1 MRPAPLQPL
10 AEDAIAEANALR
22 LATRL
27 ASEFTG
33 GKGLKR
39 AQTMSP
45 KAARMAE
52 VASEARGG
60 GRGLLKTLSA
70 AVVAPPCATPQLF
83 VSVGAGNAE
92 DGPQLEPLDQQE
104 GVVTTLMSLV
114 VTCATEG
121 AAIFVTLDG
130 SDPCLMAG
138 VSSLVRRTGAG
149 ESQAGKHGALQFR
162 FEGAVQFK
170 ETVEARFSPC
180 LAVAT
185 HQEKR
190 DSRLASSPP
199 FTVVDERALLVALWH
214 ATGGKAWHRQQH
226 WLSDRSI
233 AEWEGVTVENGWVVS
248 VDLGDNNLRGRVPSC
263 LAGLLRVER
272 IALQY
277 NMLHGPVP
285 ALSALSRLRQLVLH
299 DNHLHGEFPDVKAN
313 GALRLLFLHN
323 NDGFDRVDLLM
334 QTLQQHPNRLAYFV

>member
-1 MRPAPLQPL
+1 MRPAPLRPL
-10 AEDAIAEANALR
+10 DDDAIAEANALR

-33 GKGLKR
+33 GVGGKGLKR

-52 VASEARGG
+52 ARAG
-60 GRGLLKTLSA
+60 GRGMLLKTLSA

-83 VSVGAGNAE
+83 VSVGAG
-92 DGPQLEPLDQQE
+92 QLELLDQQE

-138 VSSLVRRTGAG
+138 VASLVRRTGAG
-149 ESQAGKHGALQFR
+149 ESQAAGKHGALHFR

-170 ETVEARFSPC
+170 ETVEARRPC

-199 FTVVDERALLVALWH
+199 FTVVDERALLVALYTS
-214 ATGGKAWHRQQH
+214 TGGKAWHRQQH
-226 WLSDRSI
+226 WLSERSI

-277 NMLHGPVP
+277 NMLYGPVP
-285 ALSALSRLRQLVLH
+285 ALSTLSRLRQLVLH

-313 GALRLLFLHN
+313 GALRHLFLHN